1 MTAIIITLALV
12 ISITINVL
20 LFTRKKSPGT
30 INPNRSVRSTILAGI
45 KNVSELATIRE
56 SFQSIVSYSGGV
68 KIPFLNMNFPG
79 TTRKFML
86 KYYGTIVC
94 ACDLSKAQVSERFDG
109 DKVIISLPH
118 SEITDVY
125 ADVNSFEVYD
135 QSAGIF
141 TSVKLE
147 DQNRE
152 IQADLQKV
160 KVNELQKGILAHSDE
175 NVRKILTSVAASTGV
190 QAEII
195 FTEDQGQQ
203 MLTGDKILQI
213 DAHSSTSSTSSS
225 QDTNTITL
233 NPE

>member
-1 MTAIIITLALV
+1 MTAIIITLALI

-20 LFTRKKSPGT
+20 LFTRKKENHA
-30 INPNRSVRSTILAGI
+30 NPNRSVRSTILAGI
-45 KNVSELATIRE
+45 KNVSELATVRE

-94 ACDLSKAQVSERFDG
+94 GCDLSKAQVSEGFNG
-109 DKVIISLPH
+109 KVIISLPH

-152 IQADLQKV
+152 IQADLHKV
-160 KVNELQKGILAHSDE
+160 KDNELQKGILAQSDE
-175 NVRKILTSVAASTGV
+175 NARKILTSVAASTGV

-195 FTEDQGQQ
+195 FTESPVQSA
-203 MLTGDKILQI
+203 LTSSNHEVLQI
-213 DAHSSTSSTSSS
+213 EANIK
-225 QDTNTITL
+225 Q
-233 NPE
+233 

>member
-1 MTAIIITLALV
+1 MTSAIVLTLALV

-20 LFTRKKSPGT
+20 IITRRKSGS
-30 INPNRSVRSTILAGI
+30 ISPNHSVRSTILAGI

-56 SFQSIVSYSGGV
+56 SFQSIISFSDGV

-79 TTRKFML
+79 TNRKFMM

-94 ACDLSKAQVSERFDG
+94 ACDLSKAQVSDTYG
-109 DKVIISLPH
+109 GNKVAITLPH
-118 SEITDVY
+118 SQITDIY

-152 IQADLQKV
+152 VIADLEKV
-160 KVNELQKGILAHSDE
+160 KVSELHKGILAQADE
-175 NVRKILTSVAASTGV
+175 NARKILTSVAAATGV
-190 QAEII
+190 QAEIM
-195 FTEDQGQQ
+195 FTGPIQELDAQK
-203 MLTGDKILQI
+203 DILQI
-213 DAHSSTSSTSSS
+213 DTH
-225 QDTNTITL
+225 IK
-233 NPE
+233 PE

>member
-1 MTAIIITLALV
+1 MLLSNNKISHEQEANYLASIIITLALI

-30 INPNRSVRSTILAGI
+30 VNPNRSVRSTILAGI

-94 ACDLSKAQVSERFDG
+94 ACDLSKAQVSDSFNG
-109 DKVIISLPH
+109 KVIISLPH

-152 IQADLQKV
+152 IQADLHKV
-160 KVNELQKGILAHSDE
+160 KANELQKGILAQSDE

-195 FTEDQGQQ
+195 FTESPAQQ
-203 MLTGDKILQI
+203 ALLNEQNILQI
-213 DAHSSTSSTSSS
+213 EAHVK
-225 QDTNTITL
+225 Q
-233 NPE
+233 